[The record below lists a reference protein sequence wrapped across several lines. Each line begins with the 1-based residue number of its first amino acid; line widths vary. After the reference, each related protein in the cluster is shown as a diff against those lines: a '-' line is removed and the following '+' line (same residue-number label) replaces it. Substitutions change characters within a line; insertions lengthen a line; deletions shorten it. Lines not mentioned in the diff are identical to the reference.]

1 MGVQNL
7 VGLSLLKSN
16 DITNVKQYIIF
27 TLFIQ
32 ICCFNNFYVKIYSF
46 YIFCIGF
53 ILVLF
58 SSSGSGSRWSPYTFY
73 VTLPSPK
80 KSESL
85 HLWLSRLE
93 EMHRNTVC
101 LVSGPMWT
109 DTVASML
116 HPWLARCLRGGSD
129 FFGGHMGA
137 FSYIHGQLGIGCR
150 AELYLDS
157 FFDRYRG
164 YHLNWTIFVPTLRH
178 YNKCI
183 YFGSKEKLQ

>member
-1 MGVQNL
+1 MEKNRGPKSRWTVP
-7 VGLSLLKSN
+7 LKSN

-93 EMHRNTVC
+93 EMHRNM
-101 LVSGPMWT
+101 SGFW
-109 DTVASML
+109 AN
-116 HPWLARCLRGGSD
+116 A
-129 FFGGHMGA
+129 
-137 FSYIHGQLGIGCR
+137 
-150 AELYLDS
+150 
-157 FFDRYRG
+157 DRYRCIHAPSVIG
-164 YHLNWTIFVPTLRH
+164 SVFTRRLRFFWGTH
-178 YNKCI
+178 GG
-183 YFGSKEKLQ
+183 F

>member
-1 MGVQNL
+1 MEKNGGPKSRWTVP
-7 VGLSLLKSN
+7 LKSN

-27 TLFIQ
+27 TLFIK

-93 EMHRNTVC
+93 EMHRNM
-101 LVSGPMWT
+101 SGLGAKHLGNKKDMF
-109 DTVASML
+109 
-116 HPWLARCLRGGSD
+116 RCLWN
-129 FFGGHMGA
+129 A
-137 FSYIHGQLGIGCR
+137 
-150 AELYLDS
+150 
-157 FFDRYRG
+157 
-164 YHLNWTIFVPTLRH
+164 
-178 YNKCI
+178 
-183 YFGSKEKLQ
+183 